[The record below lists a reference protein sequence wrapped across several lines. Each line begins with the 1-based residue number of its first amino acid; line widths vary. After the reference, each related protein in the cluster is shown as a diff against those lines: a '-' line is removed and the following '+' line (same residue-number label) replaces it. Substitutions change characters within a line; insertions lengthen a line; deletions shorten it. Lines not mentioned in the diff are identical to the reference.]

1 MDIRNTRQL
10 KEFSA
15 GRLANAR
22 EGQKIILYF
31 SLITIAVTALA
42 NVASYILSQ
51 QIAKTGGLGS
61 MGVRSAL
68 TTVQTLL
75 PFVQAVFLMCLTLGY
90 LSTMLRIARGQYASP
105 NGMRLGFDRF
115 WVLLRCTLLKGL
127 IFGGVAVASL
137 YVAMMIYM
145 MTPLSNS
152 AVDILMPLVK
162 NTGTSGQLG
171 IMLDDATYAQLM
183 SATAPAMAIFGVLF
197 LALAAP
203 SFYRYRMTDYLI
215 IDRPGTGALAALRDS
230 RMMMKG
236 NRWNLFR
243 LDLSMWWYY
252 AAVLVSAAVA
262 YGDQILP
269 ALGISLP
276 FSDTAAYFVFFG
288 VYLAVIFVVY
298 YFLRNRVEVTYALAY
313 DSLRP
318 QEPENKGAVLG
329 NIFQM

>member
-10 KEFSA
+10 KDFSA

-22 EGQKIILYF
+22 DGQKIILYF
-31 SLITIAVTALA
+31 SLITIAATALA
-42 NVASYILSQ
+42 NVASYVLSR

-68 TTVQTLL
+68 TTAQTLL
-75 PFVQAVFLMCLTLGY
+75 PLVQAGFLMCLTLGY
-90 LSTMLRIARGQYASP
+90 LATMLRIARGQYASP

-127 IFGGVAVASL
+127 IFGGAAAASL

-145 MTPLSNS
+145 MTPLSNA

-162 NTGTSGQLG
+162 NAGASG
-171 IMLDDATYAQLM
+171 IALDDATYARLM
-183 SATAPAMAIFGVLF
+183 RATAPAMVIFGVLF

-203 SFYRYRMTDYLI
+203 LFYRYRMADYLI
-215 IDRPGTGALAALRDS
+215 IDRPAAGALAALRDS
-230 RMMMKG
+230 RMMTKG

-252 AAVLVSAAVA
+252 AAVLASAAVA
-262 YGDQILP
+262 YGDQLLP
-269 ALGISLP
+269 ALGISLS
-276 FSDTAAYFVFFG
+276 FSDMAAYFVFLG
-288 VYLAVIFVVY
+288 VYLAVIFVIY

-318 QEPENKGAVLG
+318 REPENKGAVLG

>member
-10 KEFSA
+10 KDFSA

-31 SLITIAVTALA
+31 SLITIAVSA
-42 NVASYILSQ
+42 VATVVSYILSQ

-61 MGVRSAL
+61 MSIRSAL
-68 TTVQTLL
+68 TTAQMLL
-75 PFVQAVFLMCLTLGY
+75 PIVREVFLMCLTLGY
-90 LSTMLRIARGQYASP
+90 LATMLRIARGQYASP

-127 IFGGVAVASL
+127 ILGGVAMASM
-137 YVAMMIYM
+137 YVAIAIYM

-162 NTGTSGQLG
+162 NAGTSGIL
-171 IMLDDATYAQLM
+171 LDDATYAQLM
-183 SATAPAMAIFGVLF
+183 DAMMPATVLSGVLS

-203 SFYRYRMTDYLI
+203 VFYRYRMADYLI
-215 IDRPGTGALAALRDS
+215 IDRPATGALAALRDS
-230 RMMMKG
+230 RVMTKG

-252 AAVLVSAAVA
+252 AAMLVSIAVN
-262 YGDQILP
+262 YGDQLLP
-269 ALGISLP
+269 DLGVTLP
-276 FSDTAAYFVFFG
+276 FSDTVAYFLSFG
-288 VYLAVIFVVY
+288 VYLAVTFVIF

-318 QEPENKGAVLG
+318 REPENKGAVLG

>member
-10 KEFSA
+10 KDFSA

-31 SLITIAVTALA
+31 SLITIAVSA
-42 NVASYILSQ
+42 VATVVSYILSQ
-51 QIAKTGGLGS
+51 QIARTGGLGS

-68 TTVQTLL
+68 TTAQMLL
-75 PFVQAVFLMCLTLGY
+75 PIVQAVFLMCLELGY

-115 WVLLRCTLLKGL
+115 WVLLRCTLL
-127 IFGGVAVASL
+127 IFGGVAMASL

-162 NTGTSGQLG
+162 NAGTSGIL
-171 IMLDDATYAQLM
+171 LDDATYAQLM
-183 SATAPAMAIFGVLF
+183 DAMMPATVLSGVLS

-203 SFYRYRMTDYLI
+203 VFYRYRMADYLI
-215 IDRPGTGALAALRDS
+215 IDRPATGALAALRDS
-230 RMMMKG
+230 RVMTKG

-252 AAVLVSAAVA
+252 AAMLVSIAVN
-262 YGDQILP
+262 YGDQLLP
-269 ALGISLP
+269 DLGITLP
-276 FSDTAAYFVFFG
+276 FSDTVAYFLFFG
-288 VYLAVIFVVY
+288 VYLAVTFVIF

-318 QEPENKGAVLG
+318 REPENNGAVLG

>member
-10 KEFSA
+10 KDFSA
-15 GRLANAR
+15 GRLANAQ

-31 SLITIAVTALA
+31 SLITIAVSA
-42 NVASYILSQ
+42 VATVVSYILSQ

-68 TTVQTLL
+68 TTAQMLL
-75 PFVQAVFLMCLTLGY
+75 PIVREVFLMCLTLGY
-90 LSTMLRIARGQYASP
+90 LATMLRIARGQYASP

-115 WVLLRCTLLKGL
+115 WVLLRCALLKGL
-127 IFGGVAVASL
+127 IFGGVAMASM
-137 YVAMMIYM
+137 YVAIPIYM

-152 AVDILMPLVK
+152 TVDILMPLVK
-162 NTGTSGQLG
+162 NAGTSGIL
-171 IMLDDATYAQLM
+171 LDDATYAQLM
-183 SATAPAMAIFGVLF
+183 DAMMPAAVLSGVLS

-203 SFYRYRMTDYLI
+203 VFYWYRMADYLI
-215 IDRPGTGALAALRDS
+215 IDRPATGALAALRDS
-230 RMMMKG
+230 RMMTKG

-252 AAVLVSAAVA
+252 AAMLVSAAIG
-262 YGDQILP
+262 YGDQLLP
-269 ALGISLP
+269 DLGVTLP
-276 FSDTAAYFVFFG
+276 FSDTVSYFLFFG
-288 VYLAVIFVVY
+288 VYLAVTFVIF

-313 DSLRP
+313 DSFRP
-318 QEPENKGAVLG
+318 REPEDNGAVLG

>member
-10 KEFSA
+10 KDFSA

-31 SLITIAVTALA
+31 SLITIAVSA
-42 NVASYILSQ
+42 VATVVSYILSQ

-68 TTVQTLL
+68 TTAKMLL
-75 PFVQAVFLMCLTLGY
+75 PIVREVFLRCLTLGY
-90 LSTMLRIARGQYASP
+90 LATMLRIARGQYASP

-127 IFGGVAVASL
+127 IFGGAAAASL
-137 YVAMMIYM
+137 YIAMMIYM
-145 MTPLSNS
+145 MTPLSNA

-162 NTGTSGQLG
+162 NAGASG
-171 IMLDDATYAQLM
+171 IALDDATYAQLM
-183 SATAPAMAIFGVLF
+183 RATAPAMVIFGVLF

-203 SFYRYRMTDYLI
+203 LFYRYRMADYLI
-215 IDRPGTGALAALRDS
+215 IDRPAAGALAALRDS
-230 RMMMKG
+230 RMMTKG

-252 AAVLVSAAVA
+252 AAVLASAAVA
-262 YGDQILP
+262 YGDQLLP
-269 ALGISLP
+269 DLGVTLP
-276 FSDTAAYFVFFG
+276 FSDTVSYFLFPG
-288 VYLAVIFVVY
+288 VYLAMTFVIF

-318 QEPENKGAVLG
+318 REPENNGAVLG

>member
-22 EGQKIILYF
+22 DGQKIILYF
-31 SLITIAVTALA
+31 SLITIAATALA
-42 NVASYILSQ
+42 NVAGYVLSR

-68 TTVQTLL
+68 TTAQTLL
-75 PFVQAVFLMCLTLGY
+75 PLVQAGFLMCLTLGY
-90 LSTMLRIARGQYASP
+90 LATMLRIARGQYASP

-127 IFGGVAVASL
+127 IFGGAAAASL

-145 MTPLSNS
+145 MTPLSNA

-162 NTGTSGQLG
+162 NAGASG
-171 IMLDDATYAQLM
+171 IALDDATYAQLV
-183 SATAPAMAIFGVLF
+183 SATAPAMVIFGILF

-203 SFYRYRMTDYLI
+203 LFYRYRMTDYLI
-215 IDRPGTGALAALRDS
+215 IDRPAAGALAALRDS
-230 RMMMKG
+230 RMMTKG

-252 AAVLVSAAVA
+252 AAVLASAAVA
-262 YGDQILP
+262 YGDQLLP
-269 ALGISLP
+269 ALGISLS
-276 FSDTAAYFVFFG
+276 FSDTAAYFVFLG
-288 VYLAVIFVVY
+288 VYLAVVFVIY

-318 QEPENKGAVLG
+318 REPENKGAVLG

>member
-10 KEFSA
+10 KDFSA

-31 SLITIAVTALA
+31 SLITIAVSA
-42 NVASYILSQ
+42 VATVVSYILSQ

-61 MGVRSAL
+61 MSIRSAL
-68 TTVQTLL
+68 TTAKMLL
-75 PFVQAVFLMCLTLGY
+75 PIVREVFLRCLTLGY
-90 LSTMLRIARGQYASP
+90 LATMLRIARGQYASP

-127 IFGGVAVASL
+127 IFGGVAMASM
-137 YVAMMIYM
+137 YVAIAIYM

-152 AVDILMPLVK
+152 TVDILMPLVK
-162 NTGTSGQLG
+162 NAGTSGIL
-171 IMLDDATYAQLM
+171 LDDATYAQLM
-183 SATAPAMAIFGVLF
+183 DAMMPAAVLSGVLS

-203 SFYRYRMTDYLI
+203 VFYRYRM
-215 IDRPGTGALAALRDS
+215 A
-230 RMMMKG
+230 KG

-252 AAVLVSAAVA
+252 AAMLVSIAVN
-262 YGDQILP
+262 YGDQLLP
-269 ALGISLP
+269 DLGITLP
-276 FSDTAAYFVFFG
+276 FSDTVAYFLFFG
-288 VYLAVIFVVY
+288 VYLAVTFVIF

-318 QEPENKGAVLG
+318 REPENNGAVLG

>member
-22 EGQKIILYF
+22 DGQKIILYF
-31 SLITIAVTALA
+31 SLITIAATALA
-42 NVASYILSQ
+42 NVASYVLSR

-68 TTVQTLL
+68 TTAQTLL
-75 PFVQAVFLMCLTLGY
+75 PLVQAGFLMCLTLGY
-90 LSTMLRIARGQYASP
+90 LATMLRIARGQYASP

-127 IFGGVAVASL
+127 IFGGVAMASL

-145 MTPLSNS
+145 MTPLSNP

-162 NTGTSGQLG
+162 NATASG
-171 IMLDDATYAQLM
+171 IALDAAAYAQLM
-183 SATAPAMAIFGVLF
+183 RATAPAMVIFGVLF

-203 SFYRYRMTDYLI
+203 LFYRYRMADYLI
-215 IDRPGTGALAALRDS
+215 IDRPAAGALAALRDS
-230 RMMMKG
+230 RMMTKG

-252 AAVLVSAAVA
+252 AAVLASAAGA
-262 YGDQILP
+262 PRRPPLSPP
-269 ALGISLP
+269 AGPTFPL
-276 FSDTAAYFVFFG
+276 DTAAYFVFLG
-288 VYLAVIFVVY
+288 VYLAVIFVIY

-318 QEPENKGAVLG
+318 REPENNSAVLG

>member
-10 KEFSA
+10 KDFSA

-22 EGQKIILYF
+22 EEQKIILYF
-31 SLITIAVTALA
+31 SLITIAVSA
-42 NVASYILSQ
+42 VATVVSYILSQ

-68 TTVQTLL
+68 TTAQMLL
-75 PFVQAVFLMCLTLGY
+75 PIVREVFLMCLTLGY
-90 LSTMLRIARGQYASP
+90 LATMLRIARGQYASP

-127 IFGGVAVASL
+127 IFGGVAMASL
-137 YVAMMIYM
+137 YVASMIYM

-162 NTGTSGQLG
+162 NAGTSGIL
-171 IMLDDATYAQLM
+171 LDDATYAQLR
-183 SATAPAMAIFGVLF
+183 ATAPAMVIFGVLF
-197 LALAAP
+197 LALSAP
-203 SFYRYRMTDYLI
+203 LFYRYRMTDYLI
-215 IDRPGTGALAALRDS
+215 IDRPATGALAALRDS
-230 RMMMKG
+230 RVMTKG

-252 AAVLVSAAVA
+252 AAMLVSAAIG
-262 YGDQILP
+262 YGDQLLP
-269 ALGISLP
+269 DLGITLP
-276 FSDTAAYFVFFG
+276 FSDTVAYFLSFG
-288 VYLAVIFVVY
+288 VYLAVTFVIF

-318 QEPENKGAVLG
+318 REPENKGAVLG

>member
-10 KEFSA
+10 KELSA

-22 EGQKIILYF
+22 DGQKIVLYY
-31 SLITIAVTALA
+31 SLITVAVSAAATGVSYAL
-42 NVASYILSQ
+42 SR
-51 QIAKTGGLGS
+51 QISETGGLGS

-68 TTVQTLL
+68 TTAQTLL
-75 PFVQAVFLMCLTLGY
+75 PIAQSVFLMCLTLGY
-90 LSTMLRIARGQYASP
+90 LATMLRIARGQYASP

-145 MTPLSNS
+145 MTPLSDS

-162 NTGTSGQLG
+162 NAGASG
-171 IMLDDATYAQLM
+171 IALDDATYARLM
-183 SATAPAMAIFGVLF
+183 DATMPAMGIFGVLF

-203 SFYRYRMTDYLI
+203 LFYRYRMTDYLI
-215 IDRPGTGALAALRDS
+215 IDRPGAGALAALRDS
-230 RMMMKG
+230 RMMTKG
-236 NRWNLFR
+236 SRWNLFR
-243 LDLSMWWYY
+243 LDVSMWWYY
-252 AAVLVSAAVA
+252 AAVLASTAIG
-262 YGDQILP
+262 YGDQFLP
-269 ALGISLP
+269 ALGITLP
-276 FSDTAAYFVFFG
+276 FSDTVAYFLFFG
-288 VYLAVIFVVY
+288 AYLAVIFVIY

-313 DSLRP
+313 DSRRP
-318 QEPENKGAVLG
+318 REPENNGAVLG

>member
-10 KEFSA
+10 KDFSA

-31 SLITIAVTALA
+31 SLITIAVSA
-42 NVASYILSQ
+42 VATVVSYILSQ

-68 TTVQTLL
+68 TTAQTLL
-75 PFVQAVFLMCLTLGY
+75 PIVQAVFLMCLTLGY
-90 LSTMLRIARGQYASP
+90 LATMLRIARGQYASP

-127 IFGGVAVASL
+127 ILGGVAMASM
-137 YVAMMIYM
+137 YVAIAIYM

-152 AVDILMPLVK
+152 VVDILMPLVK
-162 NTGTSGQLG
+162 NAGTSGIL
-171 IMLDDATYAQLM
+171 LDDATYAQLM
-183 SATAPAMAIFGVLF
+183 DATMPAMGIFGVLF
-197 LALAAP
+197 LVLAAP
-203 SFYRYRMTDYLI
+203 VFYRYRMADYLI
-215 IDRPGTGALAALRDS
+215 IDRPATGALAALRDS
-230 RMMMKG
+230 RMMTKG

-252 AAVLVSAAVA
+252 AAVLVSTAIG
-262 YGDQILP
+262 YGDQLLP
-269 ALGISLP
+269 ALGITLS
-276 FSDTAAYFVFFG
+276 FSDTVSYFLFLG
-288 VYLAVIFVVY
+288 AYLAATFAVY

-313 DSLRP
+313 DSIRP
-318 QEPENKGAVLG
+318 QDPENNGAVLG

>member
-10 KEFSA
+10 KDFSA

-22 EGQKIILYF
+22 DGQKIILYF
-31 SLITIAVTALA
+31 SLITIAATALA
-42 NVASYILSQ
+42 NVAGYVLSR

-68 TTVQTLL
+68 TTAQTLL
-75 PFVQAVFLMCLTLGY
+75 PLAQAGFLMCLTLGY
-90 LSTMLRIARGQYASP
+90 LAAMLRIARGQYASP

-127 IFGGVAVASL
+127 IFGGVAMASL

-145 MTPLSNS
+145 MTPLSNA

-162 NTGTSGQLG
+162 NATASG
-171 IMLDDATYAQLM
+171 IALDDATYAQLM
-183 SATAPAMAIFGVLF
+183 RATAPAMVIFGVLF

-203 SFYRYRMTDYLI
+203 LFYRYRMTDYLI
-215 IDRPGTGALAALRDS
+215 IDRPAAGALAALRDS
-230 RMMMKG
+230 RMMTKG
-236 NRWNLFR
+236 SRWNLFR

-252 AAVLVSAAVA
+252 AAVLVSTAIG
-262 YGDQILP
+262 YGDQLLP
-269 ALGISLP
+269 ALGINLS
-276 FSDTAAYFVFFG
+276 FSDTVSYFLFLG
-288 VYLAVIFVVY
+288 AYLAATFAVY

-313 DSLRP
+313 DSIRP
-318 QEPENKGAVLG
+318 QDPENNGAVLG

>member
-10 KEFSA
+10 KDFSA

-31 SLITIAVTALA
+31 SLITIAVSA
-42 NVASYILSQ
+42 VATVVSYILSQ

-68 TTVQTLL
+68 TTAQMLL
-75 PFVQAVFLMCLTLGY
+75 PIVQAVFLMCLELGY

-127 IFGGVAVASL
+127 IFGGVAMASL
-137 YVAMMIYM
+137 YVASMIYM

-162 NTGTSGQLG
+162 NAGTSGIL
-171 IMLDDATYAQLM
+171 LDDATYAQLM
-183 SATAPAMAIFGVLF
+183 DATMPAMGIFGVLF
-197 LALAAP
+197 LVLAAP
-203 SFYRYRMTDYLI
+203 VFYRYRMADYLI
-215 IDRPGTGALAALRDS
+215 IDRPATGALAALRDS
-230 RMMMKG
+230 RVMTKR
-236 NRWNLFR
+236 NRW
-243 LDLSMWWYY
+243 SMWWYY
-252 AAVLVSAAVA
+252 AAMLVSIAVN
-262 YGDQILP
+262 YGDQLLP
-269 ALGISLP
+269 DLGITLP
-276 FSDTAAYFVFFG
+276 FSDTVAYFLFFG
-288 VYLAVIFVVY
+288 VYLAVTFVIF

-318 QEPENKGAVLG
+318 REPENKGAVLG

>member
-90 LSTMLRIARGQYASP
+90 LSAMLRIARGQYASP

-162 NTGTSGQLG
+162 SAGTSGQLG
-171 IMLDDATYAQLM
+171 IMLDDATYTQLM

-203 SFYRYRMTDYLI
+203 LFYRYRMTDYLI

-262 YGDQILP
+262 YGDQLLP

-288 VYLAVIFVVY
+288 VYLAVIFAVY

>member
-10 KEFSA
+10 KDFSA

-31 SLITIAVTALA
+31 SLITIAVLA
-42 NVASYILSQ
+42 VATVVNYVLSQ

-61 MGVRSAL
+61 MSIRSAL
-68 TTVQTLL
+68 TTAKMLL
-75 PFVQAVFLMCLTLGY
+75 PIVREVFLRCLTLGY
-90 LSTMLRIARGQYASP
+90 LATMLRIARGQYASP

-115 WVLLRCTLLKGL
+115 WVLLRCALLKGL
-127 IFGGVAVASL
+127 IFGGVAMASM
-137 YVAMMIYM
+137 YVAIAIYM

-162 NTGTSGQLG
+162 NAGTSGIL
-171 IMLDDATYAQLM
+171 LDDATYTQLM
-183 SATAPAMAIFGVLF
+183 DAMMPATVLSGVLS

-203 SFYRYRMTDYLI
+203 VFYRYRMADYLI
-215 IDRPGTGALAALRDS
+215 IDRPATGALAALRDS
-230 RMMMKG
+230 RVMTKG

-252 AAVLVSAAVA
+252 AAMLVSAAIG
-262 YGDQILP
+262 YGDQLLP
-269 ALGISLP
+269 DLGVTLP
-276 FSDTAAYFVFFG
+276 FSDAVAYFLFFG
-288 VYLAVIFVVY
+288 VYLAVTFVIF

-318 QEPENKGAVLG
+318 REPENKGAVLG
-329 NIFQM
+329 NIFQI

>member
-10 KEFSA
+10 KDFSA

-22 EGQKIILYF
+22 DGQKIILYF
-31 SLITIAVTALA
+31 SLITIVATALA
-42 NVASYILSQ
+42 NVAGYVLSQ

-68 TTVQTLL
+68 TTAQTLL
-75 PFVQAVFLMCLTLGY
+75 PLVQAGFLMCLTLGY
-90 LSTMLRIARGQYASP
+90 LATMLRIARGQYASP

-127 IFGGVAVASL
+127 IFGGAAAASL

-162 NTGTSGQLG
+162 NAGTSGIL
-171 IMLDDATYAQLM
+171 LDDATYAQLM
-183 SATAPAMAIFGVLF
+183 DAMMPATVLSGVLS

-203 SFYRYRMTDYLI
+203 VFYRYRMADYLI
-215 IDRPGTGALAALRDS
+215 IDRPAIGALAALRDS
-230 RMMMKG
+230 RVMTKG

-252 AAVLVSAAVA
+252 AAMLVSIAVN
-262 YGDQILP
+262 YGDQLLP
-269 ALGISLP
+269 DLGITLP
-276 FSDTAAYFVFFG
+276 FSDTVAYFLFFG
-288 VYLAVIFVVY
+288 VYLAVTFVIF

-318 QEPENKGAVLG
+318 REPENNGAVLG

>member
-15 GRLANAR
+15 GRLDNAR
-22 EGQKIILYF
+22 EGQKIVLYY
-31 SLITIAVTALA
+31 SLITVAVSAA
-42 NVASYILSQ
+42 AAGVSYVLSQ

-68 TTVQTLL
+68 TTAQTLL
-75 PFVQAVFLMCLTLGY
+75 PIAQSVFLMCLTLGY

-115 WVLLRCTLLKGL
+115 WVLLRCALLKGL
-127 IFGGVAVASL
+127 IFGGVAMASL
-137 YVAMMIYM
+137 YIAIMLYM

-162 NTGTSGQLG
+162 NAGTSG
-171 IMLDDATYAQLM
+171 IALDDATYAQLM
-183 SATAPAMAIFGVLF
+183 DATTPAMVIFGVLF

-203 SFYRYRMTDYLI
+203 VFYRYRMADYLI
-215 IDRPGTGALAALRDS
+215 IDRPATGALAALRDS
-230 RMMMKG
+230 RMMTKG
-236 NRWNLFR
+236 SRWNLFR

-252 AAVLVSAAVA
+252 AAILVSAAIG
-262 YGDQILP
+262 YGDQLLP
-269 ALGISLP
+269 ALGITLP
-276 FSDTAAYFVFFG
+276 FSDTVAYFLFFG
-288 VYLAVIFVVY
+288 VYLAATFVIY

>member
-1 MDIRNTRQL
+1 MDIRNIRQL

-22 EGQKIILYF
+22 DGQKIILYF
-31 SLITIAVTALA
+31 SLITIAATALA
-42 NVASYILSQ
+42 NVASYVLSR

-61 MGVRSAL
+61 MGIRSAL
-68 TTVQTLL
+68 TTAQTLL
-75 PFVQAVFLMCLTLGY
+75 PLVQAGFLMCLTLGY
-90 LSTMLRIARGQYASP
+90 LATMLRIARGQYASP

-127 IFGGVAVASL
+127 IFGGAAAASL

-162 NTGTSGQLG
+162 NAGTSGIL
-171 IMLDDATYAQLM
+171 LDDATYTQLM
-183 SATAPAMAIFGVLF
+183 DAMMPATVLSGVLS

-203 SFYRYRMTDYLI
+203 VFYRYRMADYLI
-215 IDRPGTGALAALRDS
+215 IDRPAIGALAALRDS
-230 RMMMKG
+230 RVMTKG

-252 AAVLVSAAVA
+252 AAMLVSAAIG
-262 YGDQILP
+262 YGDQLLP
-269 ALGISLP
+269 DLGVTLP
-276 FSDTAAYFVFFG
+276 FSDAVAYFLFFG
-288 VYLAVIFVVY
+288 VYLAVTFVIF

-318 QEPENKGAVLG
+318 REPENNGAVLG

>member
-22 EGQKIILYF
+22 DGQKIILYF
-31 SLITIAVTALA
+31 SLITIAATALA
-42 NVASYILSQ
+42 NVASYALSQ

-68 TTVQTLL
+68 TTAQTLL
-75 PFVQAVFLMCLTLGY
+75 PLVQAGFLMCLTLGY
-90 LSTMLRIARGQYASP
+90 LATMLRIARGQYASP

-127 IFGGVAVASL
+127 IFGGAAAASL

-145 MTPLSNS
+145 MTPLSNA

-162 NTGTSGQLG
+162 NATASG
-171 IMLDDATYAQLM
+171 IALDDATYAQLM
-183 SATAPAMAIFGVLF
+183 RATAPAMVIFGVLF

-203 SFYRYRMTDYLI
+203 LFYRYRMADYLI
-215 IDRPGTGALAALRDS
+215 IDRPAAGALAALRDS
-230 RMMMKG
+230 RMMTKG

-252 AAVLVSAAVA
+252 AAVLASAAVA
-262 YGDQILP
+262 YGDQLLP
-269 ALGISLP
+269 ALGISLS
-276 FSDTAAYFVFFG
+276 FSDTAAYFVFLG
-288 VYLAVIFVVY
+288 VYLAVVFVIY

-318 QEPENKGAVLG
+318 REPENKGAVLG

>member
-10 KEFSA
+10 KDFSA
-15 GRLANAR
+15 GRLANAQ

-31 SLITIAVTALA
+31 SLITIAVSA
-42 NVASYILSQ
+42 VATVVSYILSQ

-68 TTVQTLL
+68 TTAQMLL
-75 PFVQAVFLMCLTLGY
+75 PIVREVFLMCLTLGY
-90 LSTMLRIARGQYASP
+90 LATMLRIARGQYASP

-127 IFGGVAVASL
+127 IFGGVAMASM
-137 YVAMMIYM
+137 YVAIAIYM

-162 NTGTSGQLG
+162 NAGTSGIL
-171 IMLDDATYAQLM
+171 LDDATYAQLM
-183 SATAPAMAIFGVLF
+183 DATMPAMGIFGVLF
-197 LALAAP
+197 PVLAAP
-203 SFYRYRMTDYLI
+203 VFYRYRMADYLI
-215 IDRPGTGALAALRDS
+215 IDRPATGALAALRDS
-230 RMMMKG
+230 RMMTKG

-252 AAVLVSAAVA
+252 AAVLVSTAIG
-262 YGDQILP
+262 YGDQLLP
-269 ALGISLP
+269 ALGITLS
-276 FSDTAAYFVFFG
+276 FSDTVSYFLFLGAYLVATF
-288 VYLAVIFVVY
+288 AVY

-313 DSLRP
+313 DSIRP
-318 QEPENKGAVLG
+318 QDPENNGAVLG

>member
-15 GRLANAR
+15 ERLANAR

-31 SLITIAVTALA
+31 SLITIAVLAVATA
-42 NVASYILSQ
+42 VSYVLSQ

-61 MGVRSAL
+61 LGIRSAL
-68 TTVQTLL
+68 TTAQTLL
-75 PFVQAVFLMCLTLGY
+75 PIAQAVFLMCLTLGY
-90 LSTMLRIARGQYASP
+90 LSAMLRIARGQYASP

-127 IFGGVAVASL
+127 IFGGVAMASL

-162 NTGTSGQLG
+162 NAGTSGIL
-171 IMLDDATYAQLM
+171 LDDATYAQLM
-183 SATAPAMAIFGVLF
+183 DATMPAMGIFGVLF
-197 LALAAP
+197 LVLVAP
-203 SFYRYRMTDYLI
+203 VFYRYRMADYLI
-215 IDRPGTGALAALRDS
+215 IDRPATGALAALRDS
-230 RMMMKG
+230 RMMTKG

-252 AAVLVSAAVA
+252 AAVLVSTAIG
-262 YGDQILP
+262 YGDQLLP
-269 ALGISLP
+269 ALGITLS
-276 FSDTAAYFVFFG
+276 FSDTVSYFLFLG
-288 VYLAVIFVVY
+288 AYLAATFAVY

-313 DSLRP
+313 DSIRP
-318 QEPENKGAVLG
+318 QDPENNGAVLG

>member
-10 KEFSA
+10 KDFSA

-31 SLITIAVTALA
+31 SLITIAVSA
-42 NVASYILSQ
+42 VATVVSYILSQ

-68 TTVQTLL
+68 TTAQMLL
-75 PFVQAVFLMCLTLGY
+75 PIVQAVFLMCLELGY

-127 IFGGVAVASL
+127 IFGGVAMASL

-162 NTGTSGQLG
+162 NAGTSGIL
-171 IMLDDATYAQLM
+171 LDDATYAQLM
-183 SATAPAMAIFGVLF
+183 DATMPAMGIFWCAVSRPCRAGVLPVPHGGLSHHRPPRHRRAGGSAGQPGDDEGQPLESVPAGSEHVVVLRRHAGVHCGQLRRPAPA
-197 LALAAP
+197 
-203 SFYRYRMTDYLI
+203 
-215 IDRPGTGALAALRDS
+215 
-230 RMMMKG
+230 
-236 NRWNLFR
+236 
-243 LDLSMWWYY
+243 
-252 AAVLVSAAVA
+252 
-262 YGDQILP
+262 
-269 ALGISLP
+269 
-276 FSDTAAYFVFFG
+276 
-288 VYLAVIFVVY
+288 
-298 YFLRNRVEVTYALAY
+298 
-313 DSLRP
+313 
-318 QEPENKGAVLG
+318 
-329 NIFQM
+329 

>member
-10 KEFSA
+10 KDFSA

-22 EGQKIILYF
+22 DGQKIILYF
-31 SLITIAVTALA
+31 SLITIAATALA
-42 NVASYILSQ
+42 NVASYVLSR

-68 TTVQTLL
+68 TTAQTLL
-75 PFVQAVFLMCLTLGY
+75 PLVQAGFLMCLTLGY
-90 LSTMLRIARGQYASP
+90 LATMLRIARGQYASP

-127 IFGGVAVASL
+127 ILGGVAMASM
-137 YVAMMIYM
+137 YVAIAIYM

-162 NTGTSGQLG
+162 NAGTSGIL
-171 IMLDDATYAQLM
+171 LDDATYAQLM
-183 SATAPAMAIFGVLF
+183 DATTPAMGIFGVLF
-197 LALAAP
+197 LVLAAP
-203 SFYRYRMTDYLI
+203 VFYRYRMADYLI
-215 IDRPGTGALAALRDS
+215 IDRPATGALAALRDS
-230 RMMMKG
+230 RVMTKG

-252 AAVLVSAAVA
+252 AAMLVSIAVN
-262 YGDQILP
+262 YGDQLLP
-269 ALGISLP
+269 DLGITLP
-276 FSDTAAYFVFFG
+276 FSDTVAYFLFFG
-288 VYLAVIFVVY
+288 VYLAVTFVIF

-318 QEPENKGAVLG
+318 REPENNGAVLG

>member
-10 KEFSA
+10 KDFSA

-22 EGQKIILYF
+22 DGQKIILYF
-31 SLITIAVTALA
+31 SLITIAVSAVTTIV
-42 NVASYILSQ
+42 NYVLSQ
-51 QIAKTGGLGS
+51 QITKTGGLGS
-61 MGVRSAL
+61 MSIRSAL
-68 TTVQTLL
+68 TTAQMLL
-75 PFVQAVFLMCLTLGY
+75 PIVREVFLRCLTLGY
-90 LSTMLRIARGQYASP
+90 LATMLRIARGQYASP

-127 IFGGVAVASL
+127 IFGGAAAASL

-145 MTPLSNS
+145 MTPLSNA

-162 NTGTSGQLG
+162 NAGASG
-171 IMLDDATYAQLM
+171 IALDDATYAQLM
-183 SATAPAMAIFGVLF
+183 RATAPAMVIFGVLF
-197 LALAAP
+197 LAFAVPL
-203 SFYRYRMTDYLI
+203 FYRYRMTDYLI
-215 IDRPGTGALAALRDS
+215 IDRPAAGALAALRDS
-230 RMMMKG
+230 RMMTKG

-252 AAVLVSAAVA
+252 AAVLASAAAA
-262 YGDQILP
+262 YGDQLLP
-269 ALGISLP
+269 ALGISIPL
-276 FSDTAAYFVFFG
+276 SDTAAYFVFLG
-288 VYLAVIFVVY
+288 VYLAVVFVIY

-318 QEPENKGAVLG
+318 REPENKGAVLG

>member
-15 GRLANAR
+15 GRLDNAR
-22 EGQKIILYF
+22 EGQKIVLYY
-31 SLITIAVTALA
+31 SLITVAVSAA
-42 NVASYILSQ
+42 AAGVSYVLSQ

-68 TTVQTLL
+68 TTAQTLL
-75 PFVQAVFLMCLTLGY
+75 PIAQSVFLMCLTLGY

-115 WVLLRCTLLKGL
+115 WVLLRCALLKGL

-162 NTGTSGQLG
+162 SASTSGQLG
-171 IMLDDATYAQLM
+171 IMLDDATYTQLM

-203 SFYRYRMTDYLI
+203 LFYRYRMTDYLI

-262 YGDQILP
+262 YGDQLLP